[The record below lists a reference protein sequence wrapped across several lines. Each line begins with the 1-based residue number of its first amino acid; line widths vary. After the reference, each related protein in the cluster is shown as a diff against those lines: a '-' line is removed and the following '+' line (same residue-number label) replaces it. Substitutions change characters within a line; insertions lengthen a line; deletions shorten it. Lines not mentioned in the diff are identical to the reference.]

1 MERIFE
7 IGDKVFDIRYGWG
20 VVEGFEYDLDCES
33 MEVKFE
39 NSLISY
45 TIDAPEYFDNE
56 LCLLSFTEYTLDGFT
71 KDKPLDYSKFIG
83 KWGMFWSDNDK
94 EEYIIGKL
102 ESYDGKWFVSESSP
116 IPLYKNFK
124 PLTEYQI
131 KSLGL

>member
-20 VVEGFEYDLDCES
+20 VVEGFEYDLNCES

-45 TIDAPEYFDNE
+45 TIDAPEYFDGE

-83 KWGMFWSDNDK
+83 KWGMFWNDAK
-94 EEYIIGKL
+94 KEYIIGKL
-102 ESYDGKWFVSESSP
+102 ESYDGKWFISESSP

-124 PLTEYQI
+124 PLTEHQI

>member
-20 VVEGFEYDLDCES
+20 EVESFENELDFEFI
-33 MEVKFE
+33 EVKFE
-39 NSLISY
+39 DSLISY
-45 TIDAPEYFDNE
+45 TLSGPEYYNDE
-56 LCLLSFTEYTLDGFT
+56 LCLLSFTEYTLNGFT

-83 KWGMFWSDNDK
+83 KWGMFWNDDNKD
-94 EEYIIGKL
+94 EYIIGKL

-124 PLTEYQI
+124 PLTEHQI

>member
-20 VVEGFEYDLDCES
+20 EVESFENELDFEFI
-33 MEVKFE
+33 EVKFE
-39 NSLISY
+39 DSLISY
-45 TIDAPEYFDNE
+45 TLSGPEYYNDE
-56 LCLLSFTEYTLDGFT
+56 LCLLSFTEYTLNGFT
-71 KDKPLDYSKFIG
+71 KDKPLDYSKFMG
-83 KWGMFWSDNDK
+83 KWGMFWNDDK

>member
-83 KWGMFWSDNDK
+83 KWGMFWNDDK

-124 PLTEYQI
+124 PLTEHQI